1 MGGMGADID
10 PWLQDEGIYAR
21 FVASLND
28 YAVVIID
35 AQGRVASWNPA
46 ASTIT
51 GYSPD
56 EIIGKPFE
64 IFYTTEA
71 KTVGHPERELN
82 AAAAT
87 GRYEEEGWRVRKDGS
102 RLWASIA
109 ITPLYDD
116 EGVLRG
122 YGKVVRDLTERKQAE
137 EQQTNV
143 MKLLEATAS
152 TDFLTGLPNR
162 RAWDEGIARAL
173 AFAGRH
179 ERPLSVAMID
189 LDNFKDFNDEH
200 GHKAGDR
207 FMKQAVGAW
216 RDTLRAED
224 LLARYGGEEFT
235 VLMPECTE
243 DDAIRV
249 LERLRR
255 KTPTGATCSIGVA
268 EWDREESEDSLI
280 GRADRAL
287 YASKAAGRDRL
298 TSSYGTSGTLRALPG
313 HP

>member
-1 MGGMGADID
+1 MGEPID
-10 PWLQDEGIYAR
+10 PWLQDEGIYGR
-21 FVASLND
+21 LVASLEG
-28 YAVVIID
+28 YAVVVLDID
-35 AQGRVASWNPA
+35 GRVASWSPGATQIN
-46 ASTIT
+46 

-56 EIIGKPFE
+56 EIIGENFE
-64 IFYTTEA
+64 VFYTAEA
-71 KTVGHPERELN
+71 RASGHPLRELG
-82 AAAAT
+82 AAAAK

-102 RLWASIA
+102 RFWASVV
-109 ITPLYDD
+109 ITALHDD
-116 EGVLRG
+116 EGRLRG
-122 YGKVVRDLTERKQAE
+122 YGKVIRDLTERKQAD
-137 EQQTNV
+137 EQQENV
-143 MKLLEATAS
+143 MHLLEATAS

-173 AFAGRH
+173 AFAARH

-189 LDNFKDFNDEH
+189 LDNFKDYNDVQ

-207 FMKQAVGAW
+207 FLKQAAGVW
-216 RDTLRAED
+216 RDALRSED
-224 LLARYGGEEFT
+224 LLSRYGGEEFT

-249 LERLRR
+249 LDRLRR
-255 KTPTGATCSIGVA
+255 RTPEGVTCSIGVA

-298 TSSYGTSGTLRALPG
+298 TSSYGTSDALEALPG
-313 HP
+313 HS